1 MTGETLELEDHTELS
16 NDHHQDRFVDGYSSH
31 SLPHLIHSQYSSGD
45 FGQRITQNLGGNNI

>member
-45 FGQRITQNLGGNNI
+45 FGQRIT